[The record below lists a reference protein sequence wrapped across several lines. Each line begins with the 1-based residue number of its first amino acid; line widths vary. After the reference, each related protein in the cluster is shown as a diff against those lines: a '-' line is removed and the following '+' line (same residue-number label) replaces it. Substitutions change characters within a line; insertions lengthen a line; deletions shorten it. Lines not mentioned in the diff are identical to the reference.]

1 MWPLRWAGSW
11 GCGGTSGEEVKP
23 ARAKARTQQPES
35 LDLCQAKSEVL
46 HYCLRPQAKAP
57 DPTEVYSGQLAG
69 FWDLREGE
77 IKSEGLK
84 GISSKWCWAAAL
96 ACQFVKSKFSH
107 RIKTKA

>member
-1 MWPLRWAGSW
+1 MP
-11 GCGGTSGEEVKP
+11 GEVRSP
-23 ARAKARTQQPES
+23 TLLS
-35 LDLCQAKSEVL
+35 KS
-46 HYCLRPQAKAP
+46 RPQAKAP

-107 RIKTKA
+107 RIKTKAGMGKLEVECGKN